1 MNLGG
6 LYNSSSSTVGE
17 AANRKMSVHSAGTT
31 GRGASSHSWIA
42 PITFEEI
49 LTFFL
54 SKGYLF

>member
-31 GRGASSHSWIA
+31 GRGASSHS
-42 PITFEEI
+42 
-49 LTFFL
+49 
-54 SKGYLF
+54 